1 MAHQR
6 GDLIYAADFNAF
18 VSNVNLLWGTG
29 TGNLG
34 LGQSSITAT
43 ATSGDLINHT
53 AWAALTDHINKIYLH
68 QTHDIGDIL
77 VLPALRQII
86 YYDQELVDRTDLVKT
101 NFGQVALQGSDVS
114 VTLNNSTTWQTK
126 ATREARITFP
136 TPDQARY
143 FFNSGGRI
151 LMSFP
156 GVDLVGNQKSIDW
169 NNMFDQ
175 GLGTLTLS
183 TFGFY
188 RSGTGYT
195 VNSHLTD
202 FSYYS
207 LTNTYQPVLSINNN
221 TGNSDY
227 NNNRIVI
234 SLKSNG
240 VNISGN
246 SDHGSTVYILMEA
259 YDLSTDG
266 ANVLGSL
273 TCTVAARP
281 ADTTYISS
289 SWGSVNVYSVTNTQ
303 S

>member
-1 MAHQR
+1 MAHQP

-18 VSNVNLLWGTG
+18 VSNVNLLWGSG
-29 TGNLG
+29 SGNIG
-34 LGQSSITAT
+34 LGQTSITAT
-43 ATSGDLINHT
+43 ASTGDLIDHT
-53 AWAALTDHINKIYLH
+53 AWATLSDHINKIYLH

-77 VLPALRQII
+77 ALPAKGQII
-86 YYDQELVDRTDLVKT
+86 SYDQELVDRTALVKT
-101 NFGQVALQGSDVS
+101 NFGQVAVEGSDIS
-114 VTLNNSTTWQTK
+114 LSLNNSTTWQTK

-143 FFNSGGRI
+143 FFNAGGRI

-156 GVDLVGNQKSIDW
+156 GIDLVGNQKSIDW

-188 RSGTGYT
+188 RSGAGYT
-195 VNSHLTD
+195 VNSYLTD

-207 LTNTYQPVLSINNN
+207 LTDTYQPVLSINNN
-221 TGNSDY
+221 TGHSDY

-240 VNISGN
+240 VNLAGN
-246 SDHGSTVYILMEA
+246 GDHGSTVYILMEA
-259 YDLSTDG
+259 FDLSTDG
-266 ANVLGSL
+266 DDVLGAL
-273 TCTVAARP
+273 TCQVAARP

-289 SWGSVNVYSVTNTQ
+289 TWGSVNVYSVTNTQ
-303 S
+303 I

>member
-6 GDLIYAADFNAF
+6 GDLITAADFNQF
-18 VSNVNLLWGTG
+18 VSNVNLLWSTG
-29 TGNLG
+29 SAQYG
-34 LGQSSITAT
+34 LGQPDITAN
-43 ATSGDLINHT
+43 ANVGDLIDHST
-53 AWAALTDHINKIYLH
+53 WATLTDHINKIYLH
-68 QTHDIGDIL
+68 QTHDIGDSL
-77 VLPALRQII
+77 ALPAKGQII
-86 YYDQELVDRTDLVKT
+86 YYDQELVDRTALVKA
-101 NFGQVALQGSDVS
+101 NYGNVAVEGSDIS
-114 VTLNNSTTWQTK
+114 LQLNLSTSWQTK
-126 ATREARITFP
+126 ATREARITFV

-156 GVDLVGNQKSIDW
+156 GINLTGNQKSIDW

-175 GLGTLTLS
+175 GIGTLTLS
-183 TFGFY
+183 TLGFS

-195 VNSHLTD
+195 INSYQND
-202 FSYYS
+202 FNYYS
-207 LTNTYQPVLSINNN
+207 LTDTYQPVLSINNN
-221 TGNSDY
+221 THNSDY
-227 NNNRIVI
+227 DNNRIVI

-240 VNISGN
+240 VNLAGN
-246 SDHGSTVYILMEA
+246 GDHGSTVYILMEA
-259 YDLSTDG
+259 FDLSTDG

>member
-1 MAHQR
+1 MAHQP
-6 GDLIYAADFNAF
+6 GDLIYASDFNAF

-29 TGNLG
+29 SGNIG
-34 LGQSSITAT
+34 FGQTSITAS
-43 ATSGDLINHT
+43 ATSGDLIDHT

-68 QTHDIGDIL
+68 QTHDLGDIL
-77 VLPALRQII
+77 LLPAKGEII
-86 YYDQELVDRTDLVKT
+86 RYEQDLVDRTELVKT
-101 NFGQVALQGSDVS
+101 NFGQVAMQGSDIS
-114 VTLNNSTTWQTK
+114 LALNSSATWQTK

-143 FFNSGGRI
+143 FFNAGGRI

-156 GVDLVGNQKSIDW
+156 GVNLAGNQKSMDW
-169 NNMFDQ
+169 NEMFDQ

-183 TFGFY
+183 TFGFF

-207 LTNTYQPVLSINNN
+207 LTSTYQPVLSINNN
-221 TGNSDY
+221 TGHGDY
-227 NNNRIVI
+227 NNNRIII

-240 VNISGN
+240 VDISSNG
-246 SDHGSTVYILMEA
+246 DHGSTVYILMEA
-259 YDLSTDG
+259 FDLSTDSDS
-266 ANVLGSL
+266 VLGSL

-289 SWGSVNVYSVTNTQ
+289 TWGSVNVYSVTNTQ
-303 S
+303 V